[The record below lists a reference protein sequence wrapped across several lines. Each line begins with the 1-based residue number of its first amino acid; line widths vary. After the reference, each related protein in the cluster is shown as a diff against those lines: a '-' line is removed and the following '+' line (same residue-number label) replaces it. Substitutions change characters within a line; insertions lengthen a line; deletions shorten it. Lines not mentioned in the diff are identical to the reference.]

1 MYRDLLPIGS
11 VVLLKGG
18 EKTLMICGRVSCRG
32 DEERIYDYV
41 GCYFPE
47 GVIDSDTLFFF
58 DQDAIEGVYFIGCQ
72 DQEELKFRD
81 NVLAEIDKGELA
93 VVDGQIVVKEPAE

>member
-1 MYRDLLPIGS
+1 MYRDLLPIGT

-18 EKTLMICGRVSCRG
+18 EKRLMICGRVSCRG
-32 DEERIYDYV
+32 DENRIYDYV

-47 GVIDSDTLFFF
+47 GIIDSTTLFFF

-81 NVLAEIDKGELA
+81 TVLAELDRGKLSIK
-93 VVDGQIVVKEPAE
+93 DGQIVIEESAE